1 LRVDHHSI
9 IGQAHVEQGVPC
21 QDSADSGVFIDGRAF
36 AAVADGCSSVRG
48 NTDVGSR
55 QIVAAY
61 RDLVARDPRLVDEAG
76 ATFGQRLRERFRA
89 LRVTANPFDYYTTLV
104 GVVAQPRRLR
114 FYVSGDGAFAVAYAD
129 GTIELTTVL
138 WYRNAPYYLAIRD
151 DARMDALVREIYEPL
166 PDGPVQET
174 TLRYRVHDG
183 AVDVVTRHERWCPL
197 GEFELGKAYD
207 VPRDAIPVV
216 AAAVMT
222 DGVADVGYAPAY
234 EVVAELL
241 DFTGAPAA
249 GFARDRIAAVV
260 RRHGARGEHAMDDL
274 SMAAIVL

>member
-1 LRVDHHSI
+1 
-9 IGQAHVEQGVPC
+9 
-21 QDSADSGVFIDGRAF
+21 
-36 AAVADGCSSVRG
+36 
-48 NTDVGSR
+48 
-55 QIVAAY
+55 
-61 RDLVARDPRLVDEAG
+61 
-76 ATFGQRLRERFRA
+76 
-89 LRVTANPFDYYTTLV
+89 
-104 GVVAQPRRLR
+104 
-114 FYVSGDGAFAVAYAD
+114 
-129 GTIELTTVL
+129 
-138 WYRNAPYYLAIRD
+138 
-151 DARMDALVREIYEPL
+151 
-166 PDGPVQET
+166 VQET